1 MLYHKIAAILTGSLL
16 IALGVNCFL
25 MPFKVLDGGI
35 IGIALIINYLFE
47 AKVGFVVILCS
58 IPIFALAWFY
68 YRPLVYNSLHGMLLS
83 SYLIDIL
90 EPFHYYFLYYVNL
103 TPVGSSVIGGLI
115 VGAGIG
121 IMLRYDT
128 STGGTDLLAQFLSR
142 YVPFNVGIV
151 IFIIDAIIVSL
162 GGLLISAET
171 FMLSVVTITVGG
183 AATNLCTLKYTE
195 RPDSK

>member
-1 MLYHKIAAILTGSLL
+1 MLYHKIVAIITGSLL
-16 IALGVNCFL
+16 IAMGVNCFL

-47 AKVGFVVILCS
+47 FKVGLVVILCS
-58 IPIFALAWFY
+58 IPIFTLAWIY
-68 YRPLVYNSLHGMLLS
+68 YRELVYNSLHGMLLS

-103 TPVGSSVIGGLI
+103 TPVSSSVIGGLI
-115 VGAGIG
+115 IGAGIG

-128 STGGTDLLAQFLSR
+128 STGGTDLLAQFLSK
-142 YVPFNVGIV
+142 YVTFNVGII
-151 IFIIDAIIVSL
+151 IFILDAIIISL

-171 FMLSVVTITVGG
+171 LVLSVITITVGG
-183 AATNLCTLKYTE
+183 VTTTLCTLKSVGRTH
-195 RPDSK
+195 

>member
-1 MLYHKIAAILTGSLL
+1 MLYQKIVAIMTGSLL
-16 IALGVNCFL
+16 IAMGVNCFL

-47 AKVGFVVILCS
+47 AKVGLMIILCS
-58 IPIFALAWFY
+58 IPIFALAWVY
-68 YRPLVYNSLHGMLLS
+68 YRELVYNSLHGMLLS

-103 TPVGSSVIGGLI
+103 TPVSSSVIGGLV

-121 IMLRYDT
+121 IMLRFDT

-142 YVPFNVGIV
+142 YVSFNVGII
-151 IFIIDAIIVSL
+151 IFITDAVIVSL
-162 GGLLISAET
+162 GGLLISVET
-171 FMLSVVTITVGG
+171 FVLSVITITVGG
-183 AATNLCTLKYTE
+183 VATTLCTLKYTE
-195 RPDSK
+195 RLD